1 LIVLTLEGNQI
12 SAMTRSLDRSVM
24 RGFGLPATL
33 RDRRFAS
40 LIHGLER
47 CGAAAGGSAPRS

>member
-24 RGFGLPATL
+24 RGFGLPATCVI
-33 RDRRFAS
+33 D
-40 LIHGLER
+40 GLP
-47 CGAAAGGSAPRS
+47 A